1 MSVDS
6 LVFILAGFV
15 IALLAINPL
24 WRRLLR
30 WTADWLPPDL
40 RGAQLVYAE
49 RLFTATEPFLMTA
62 RLDRAYRD
70 KKGIIILLELK
81 TRMADRSY
89 LSDVIELSVQRLAL
103 MASGSDLVA
112 DYGYVV
118 VQRSANAKRI
128 SHRVKLLP
136 SEDII
141 ALVQRR
147 EALLSGQAIP
157 TFACAPGLCQICA
170 FKEPCSP

>member
-6 LVFILAGFV
+6 LVFSLAGCV
-15 IALLAINPL
+15 IALLVVNPL
-24 WRRLLR
+24 RWRLLR
-30 WTADWLPPDL
+30 WKADWLPPEL

-49 RLFTATEPFLMTA
+49 RLFTAKEPFVMTA

-70 KKGIIILLELK
+70 KNGVIILLELK

-103 MASGSDLVA
+103 MANGSDLVA

-118 VQRSANAKRI
+118 VQHSASANKV
-128 SHRVKLLP
+128 SHRVNLLP
-136 SEDII
+136 REDLI
-141 ALVQRR
+141 ALVLRR
-147 EALLSGQAIP
+147 EALLSGRVAARLP
-157 TFACAPGLCQICA
+157 CVPGLCRSCA
-170 FKEPCSP
+170 FKKPCTP

>member
-6 LVFILAGFV
+6 LVFILAGVV
-15 IALLAINPL
+15 IALLVINPL

-30 WTADWLPPDL
+30 WRADWLPPEL

-49 RLFTATEPFLMTA
+49 RLLKANEPFVMTA
-62 RLDRAYRD
+62 RLDRAYRN
-70 KKGIIILLELK
+70 KNGVIILLELK

-112 DYGYVV
+112 EYGYVV
-118 VQRSANAKRI
+118 VQRSASANRV
-128 SHRVKLLP
+128 SHRVNLLP
-136 SEDII
+136 REDII
-141 ALVQRR
+141 ALVRRR
-147 EALLSGQAIP
+147 EALLSGRVAARFP
-157 TFACAPGLCQICA
+157 CAPGLCHTCA
-170 FKEPCSP
+170 FKKPCAP